1 MREANSA
8 SPTVVYLP
16 IGRET
21 FDMDAANNVFTQSAE
36 YLRTL
41 EAHVLVPEGV
51 ITSLEELTAV
61 LEQFAVEPDLI
72 LLQFA
77 TFVDATF
84 AQKVAEVYDA
94 PFVVWSVL
102 ESETGARL
110 RLNSLT
116 GGNSTAHYL
125 RDAGHPYTFVYGDP
139 EDTSPREHI
148 ERQIRVGRLTRELS
162 ALTVGVAGEH
172 PPGFFFSA
180 TDKDDLRRKLGVQ
193 VQEMDL
199 QQVFHEAGEVSSDEW
214 RPLVEEL
221 SEKVSEVNTDDEA
234 VEKSAR
240 LVAHLRRYS
249 LENGIGALAVKNWPE
264 FFNVY
269 GAAAD
274 AAMSLLSDTGIPT
287 ANESDVHGAITMY
300 IQQQLTGSP
309 AYLGDLAYMDEME
322 NSFTFWHDGAGA
334 PSLANPQAGAR
345 AGTHPNRGIALT
357 LEVGLKPGLVTI
369 ARVGR
374 SRGRFRL
381 LVLRGEVL
389 DVAQRFYGTSA
400 VVRPEGSASKIL
412 RSLMEEG
419 WEPHYSLVYGDC
431 AADLEE
437 LGSQLGVDVYSYVR

>member
-1 MREANSA
+1 MREGDTS

-16 IGRET
+16 IGRQT
-21 FDMDAANNVFTQSAE
+21 FDMDAANNVFVQSAE
-36 YLRTL
+36 YLQPL
-41 EAHVLVPEGV
+41 DAQVLVPEGV
-51 ITSLEELTAV
+51 ITSVEDLTAV
-61 LEQFAVEPDLI
+61 MERFAVVPDLVV
-72 LLQFA
+72 LQFA

-84 AQKVAEVYDA
+84 ARKVAEVYDA

-102 ESETGARL
+102 EPETGARL

-125 RDAGHPYTFVYGDP
+125 RDVGHPYAFVYGDP
-139 EDTSPREHI
+139 GDNSPREHI
-148 ERQIRVGRLTRELS
+148 ERQVRVRRLISELS
-162 ALTVGVAGEH
+162 GLTVGVVGEH

-180 TDKDDLRRKLGVQ
+180 TDEDDLRRKLGVR
-193 VQEMDL
+193 VHELDL
-199 QQVFHEAGEVSSDEW
+199 QQVISKAGEVSPDEW

-221 SEKVSEVNTDDEA
+221 SEKVDEINTEDEA

-240 LVAHLRRYS
+240 LAAYLRRYS
-249 LENGIGALAVKNWPE
+249 LNNGIGALAVKNWPE
-264 FFNVY
+264 FFNDY

-274 AAMSLLSDTGIPT
+274 ASMSLLTDTGIPT
-287 ANESDVHGAITMY
+287 ANESDIHGAITMY

-309 AYLGDLAYMDEME
+309 AYLGDLAFVDETE

-334 PSLANPQAGAR
+334 PSLANSRNGTR

-369 ARVGR
+369 ARIGY

-389 DVAQRFYGTSA
+389 DVSQRFYGTSA
-400 VVRPEGSASKIL
+400 VVRPEGSASKTL
-412 RSLMEEG
+412 RLLMEEG
-419 WEPHYSLVYGDC
+419 WEPHYSMVYGDC

-437 LGSQLGVDVYSYVR
+437 LGKQLRLDVYSYGR

>member
-1 MREANSA
+1 MREANTVI
-8 SPTVVYLP
+8 PTVVYLP
-16 IGRET
+16 IGRDT
-21 FDMDAANNVFTQSAE
+21 FDMDAAGNVFTQSVE

-41 EAHVLVPEGV
+41 EARVLISEGV

-61 LEQFAVEPDLI
+61 LEQFAVEPDLVV
-72 LLQFA
+72 LQFA

-94 PFVVWSVL
+94 PFIVWSVL
-102 ESETGARL
+102 EPETGARL

-125 RDAGHPYTFVYGDP
+125 RDTGHPYTFVYGDP
-139 EDTSPREHI
+139 QDTSLREHI
-148 ERQIRVGRLTRELS
+148 ERQIRVRRLIKELS
-162 ALTVGVAGEH
+162 ELTVGVVGEH

-180 TDKDDLRRKLGVQ
+180 TKEDDLRQKLGVR
-193 VQEMDL
+193 VHEMDL
-199 QQVFHEAGEVSSDEW
+199 QRVIQEAGEVSPDEW

-221 SEKVSEVNTDDEA
+221 SEKVADVNTDDEA

-240 LVAHLRRYS
+240 LAAYLRKYS
-249 LENGIGALAVKNWPE
+249 LDNGIGAMAVKNWPE

-274 AAMSLLSDTGIPT
+274 ASMSLLSDAGLPT
-287 ANESDVHGAITMY
+287 ANESDIHGAITMY

-309 AYLGDLAYMDEME
+309 AYLGDLAYMDETE

-334 PSLANPQAGAR
+334 PSLANPQAGAW
-345 AGTHPNRGIALT
+345 AGIHPNRGIALT
-357 LEVGLKPGLVTI
+357 LEVGLKPGLITI
-369 ARVGR
+369 SRVGY

-400 VVRPEGSASKIL
+400 VIRPESSAPRIL
-412 RSLMEEG
+412 SSLMEEG
-419 WEPHYSLVYGDC
+419 WEPHYSIVYGDC

-437 LGSQLGVDVYSYVR
+437 LGKQLNVDIYSYVR